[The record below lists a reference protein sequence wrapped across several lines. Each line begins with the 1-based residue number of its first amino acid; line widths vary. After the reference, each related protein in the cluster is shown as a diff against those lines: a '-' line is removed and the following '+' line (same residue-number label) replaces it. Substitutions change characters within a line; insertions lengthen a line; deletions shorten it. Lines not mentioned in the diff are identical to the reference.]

1 MSFLDVSS
9 KMFENI
15 DSREHRRQNSLRH
28 VSRVFHTMVFR
39 SFYFRTPSNL
49 ITLFFCDD
57 CGRFREGE
65 TFEASCGY
73 FRGIRSQEVCG
84 V

>member
-1 MSFLDVSS
+1 VGRTIEKVDMSFLDVSS

-39 SFYFRTPSNL
+39 SF
-49 ITLFFCDD
+49 
-57 CGRFREGE
+57 
-65 TFEASCGY
+65 
-73 FRGIRSQEVCG
+73 
-84 V
+84 